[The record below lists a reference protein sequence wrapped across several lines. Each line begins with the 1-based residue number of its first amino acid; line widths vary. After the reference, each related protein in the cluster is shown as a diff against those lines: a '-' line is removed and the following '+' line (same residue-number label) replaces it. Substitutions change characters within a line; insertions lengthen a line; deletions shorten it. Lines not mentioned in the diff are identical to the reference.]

1 MKPRTLIVSEFNAG
15 DRAHFALAYEFCRIV
30 SDCDDADLIAP
41 GIDNYLFKRLGSVLP
56 AHDSHNVQRDF
67 NRLINGFRK
76 GMGLK
81 NMATIPRV
89 EVGENYDLFFFVGW
103 SPQSLVELSR
113 IKNWRRRCKI
123 AVAYIFEL
131 WSSTI
136 AADHRYI
143 KLLDEFDHVCLLHNA
158 SIPRLPLYTSA
169 PCSFLPTGVDCLVAT
184 PFPSPPERVVDV
196 YSIGNRAASLH
207 RQMVELGQ
215 QRRDFFYVYDSLSST
230 DSRVKDWAEHR
241 LLLAAMIKRTRYFMA
256 FNPATLATAK
266 AQKIAAEQVLPARL
280 FEGAAGGAVILG
292 TAPQCPEFGV
302 YFDWP
307 DAVIEVP
314 PEAADVAAV
323 IDELDAQPERIAQV
337 RQTNAVRC
345 LLQHDWVYRWEHIL
359 SIVGMAP
366 LPQLLDRKARLRNI
380 AAAAMGV
387 SPTHDESA
395 LAPVGNVVHAGVS
408 SGPDQD
414 LPSANLVY
422 RESANAVR
430 VN

>member
-30 SDCDDADLIAP
+30 GDCDDADVVAP
-41 GIDNYLFKRLGSVLP
+41 GIDNYLSRYLGSVLP

-76 GMGLK
+76 GVGLK
-81 NMATIPRV
+81 NKATISNV
-89 EVGENYDLFFFVGW
+89 AIEQNYDLFFFVGW
-103 SPQSLVELSR
+103 SPQSLVELSS
-113 IKNWRRRCKI
+113 IKNWRGRCKI

-136 AADHRYI
+136 ASDSRYL
-143 KLLDEFDHVCLLHNA
+143 KLLDEFDHVFLLHNA
-158 SIPRLPLYTSA
+158 SIPRLPLYTRA

-207 RQMVELGQ
+207 RQMVELA

-230 DSRVKDWAEHR
+230 NSRVKDWAEHR
-241 LLLAAMIKRTRYFMA
+241 LLLANMIKRTRYFMA
-256 FNPATLATAK
+256 FSPATLATPK

-292 TAPQCPEFGV
+292 TAPQCPEFRE

-307 DAVIEVP
+307 DAVIEVS
-314 PEAADVAAV
+314 PEAADIAAV
-323 IDELDAQPERIAQV
+323 INELDAQPERIAQV

-345 LLQHDWVYRWEHIL
+345 LLQHDWAYRWEYIL
-359 SIVGMAP
+359 STVGMAP
-366 LPQLLDRKARLRNI
+366 LPQLLDRKARLRKI
-380 AAAAMGV
+380 AAAATGL
-387 SPTHDESA
+387 SPTHDEP
-395 LAPVGNVVHAGVS
+395 APMPAGDIPHAAAS
-408 SGPDQD
+408 SRPAQD
-414 LPSANLVY
+414 LPSANLAY